1 MSATSSSAIPAPPS
15 SSQCHRGRWGRGGG
29 GPAEPGRGAGAK
41 VMASFWAA
49 GSGSC
54 SIPHRAAIRTV
65 RAEDGARGV
74 LRTAARGPPPTGFT
88 SRPRRAGRVPS
99 CRIGNLQTMIVT
111 ADPGPVGSP
120 TSKDGAGFW
129 ARSTLRYTL
138 TAGERTEAALPAL
151 EGADALIGRT
161 VQADDLLRVFIHPRL
176 DAAQTWGASS
186 RGWMNTRSTSS
197 ACTVR
202 VFIHPRLDAAQTWG
216 ATCVALDLRFAEG
229 G

>member
-1 MSATSSSAIPAPPS
+1 MSATSSSAIPAPLS
-15 SSQCHRGRWGRGGG
+15 SSQCHRGRRGRDGG
-29 GPAEPGRGAGAK
+29 GPAEPGRGARAK
-41 VMASFWAA
+41 VSASVCAA
-49 GSGSC
+49 GAGSC

-129 ARSTLRYTL
+129 ARPTLRYTL
-138 TAGERTEAALPAL
+138 TAGERTEAALPAP
-151 EGADALIGRT
+151 EGADALTGRT
-161 VQADDLLRVFIHPRL
+161 VQADDVLRVFIDRK
-176 DAAQTWGASS
+176 S
-186 RGWMNTRSTSS
+186 
-197 ACTVR
+197 V
-202 VFIHPRLDAAQTWG
+202 V
-216 ATCVALDLRFAEG
+216 
-229 G
+229 